1 MHPATEG
8 QAVRRQVLTF
18 SSISILLLITAAG
31 ADNVLRCGDV
41 TYVVEKSFFGGTVT
55 RRNGT
60 VERPFCVS
68 DDPAVLTKTLSFR
81 DTEIWCVTLHHLSA
95 NSRPL
100 AQQLWVLNRLNQ
112 KLYMYD
118 YVFADGD
125 WALQQDRLET
135 CEITADN

>member
-1 MHPATEG
+1 M
-8 QAVRRQVLTF
+8 RRQVLIF
-18 SSISILLLITAAG
+18 SSIGMLLLITAAG
-31 ADNVLRCGDV
+31 ADNVLRCGDT

-55 RRNGT
+55 QRNGA
-60 VERPFCVS
+60 VERPFCIS

-81 DTEIWCVTLHHLSA
+81 DAEIWCVTLHHLSA

-118 YVFADGD
+118 YVFSDGN
-125 WALQQDRLET
+125 WALQQERFVT
-135 CEITADN
+135 CEIAAND